1 MDKLIKARYYDFFWL
16 MHDLFLQNFL
26 KTLVAIDPISLIPI
40 LTVIT
45 QGFDIKK
52 SVKLAVS
59 VFIITSVILTF
70 FSIYGNSFLNFMGIS
85 IGSFQI
91 VGGLFLLIISHE
103 MVFEKRVERKKSL
116 ASKLINRSE
125 LQNLAVFPISIP
137 LIAGPSA
144 ITLSVLIS
152 KNFDYS
158 IQSFYTQISPII
170 LTLFF
175 TSSIIVF
182 SNFFL
187 NFFNKNVMNV
197 FQKVFGLILGALA
210 IEYIITGIKISLWM

>member
-1 MDKLIKARYYDFFWL
+1 

-45 QGFDIKK
+45 QGFDVKK
-52 SVKLAVS
+52 SIKLAIS
-59 VFIITSVILTF
+59 VFIITSFILTF

-91 VGGLFLLIISHE
+91 VGGLFLLIISYE
-103 MVFEKRVERKKSL
+103 MVFEKRVERKKTL
-116 ASKLINRSE
+116 ASKLIDKTE
-125 LQNLAVFPISIP
+125 FENLAVFPISIP

-158 IQSFYTQISPII
+158 IQSFYTQIFPII
-170 LTLFF
+170 LTLFL
-175 TSSIIVF
+175 TSLIIVF
-182 SNFFL
+182 SNFFMKLL
-187 NFFNKNVMNV
+187 NKTIMNV
-197 FQKVFGLILGALA
+197 LQKLFGLILGALA
-210 IEYIITGIKISLWM
+210 VEYVITGWNLTT